1 MELVWCVVVFVQICI
16 LNVIRMHLSREIA
29 EVVGG
34 VLVSSQEKRLVRGVS
49 RNKRKMAR
57 SEIKNRKGE
66 KKLKRI

>member
-1 MELVWCVVVFVQICI
+1 MCCCICAN
-16 LNVIRMHLSREIA
+16 LHTECDMHLSREIA

-34 VLVSSQEKRLVRGVS
+34 VLVMNSSQEKRLVRGVS

>member
-1 MELVWCVVVFVQICI
+1 MCCCICAN
-16 LNVIRMHLSREIA
+16 LHTECDMHLSREIA

-34 VLVSSQEKRLVRGVS
+34 VLVSSQEKRLVRRVS